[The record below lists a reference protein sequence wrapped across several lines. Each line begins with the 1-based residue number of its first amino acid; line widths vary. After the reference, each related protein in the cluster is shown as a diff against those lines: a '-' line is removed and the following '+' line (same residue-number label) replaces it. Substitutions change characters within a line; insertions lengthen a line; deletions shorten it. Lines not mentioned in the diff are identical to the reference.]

1 MSQPQLPMVA
11 NSAVDFPICT
21 MQGVKLLPWYYVSEE
36 ALGGFPAAALASL
49 LCPSALAKYGET
61 SSSPGLNIA
70 QRIFGG
76 AVVRMPLVSVDNRV
90 STLGLAV
97 TKRRSVCVATLEH
110 LRYLLDNPPKDC
122 DLHALRGLRAMVNAD
137 SIRAAFAPIESAV
150 KTALEPTPP
159 AEKKKP
165 ASPPVQQT
173 IMLQA
178 PPISLSAIKP
188 PPPVEK
194 QQEAL
199 PDLAAL
205 QAKIAAEF
213 EQRLRQ
219 ELSALQAATLA
230 TAVNSKSATPVA
242 PVETYTTYQIT
253 RRFLQ
258 EKNDP
263 ILYKMLA
270 DLLYRAAD
278 AESMSANN
286 GYQTTHTKNGT
297 PVRLFDEE
305 AARRLVSRVLRMID
319 AISSAIRSK
328 EIGA

>member
-1 MSQPQLPMVA
+1 MSQQLPMVA

-97 TKRRSVCVATLEH
+97 TKRRSVCVATLDH

-159 AEKKKP
+159 AEKKKQ
-165 ASPPVQQT
+165 AEKPVQQT

-188 PPPVEK
+188 PVEK
-194 QQEAL
+194 QQEVL

-230 TAVNSKSATPVA
+230 TAVNSKPAAGPI
-242 PVETYTTYQIT
+242 ETYTTYQIT
-253 RRFLQ
+253 RRYLT

-297 PVRLFDEE
+297 PVRLFDEA
-305 AARRLVSRVLRMID
+305 AARRLVARVLRMID

>member
-1 MSQPQLPMVA
+1 MSQQLPMVA

-21 MQGVKLLPWYYVSEE
+21 MQGVKLLPWYYVSGE

-76 AVVRMPLVSVDNRV
+76 AVVRMPLVSVDNRA
-90 STLGLAV
+90 STQGLAV
-97 TKRRSVCVATLEH
+97 TKRRSVCVATLDH

-137 SIRAAFAPIESAV
+137 SIRAAFSPIESAV
-150 KTALEPTPP
+150 KAALEPTPRE
-159 AEKKKP
+159 EKTKQVEK
-165 ASPPVQQT
+165 PVQQT

-188 PPPVEK
+188 PPPLVEK
-194 QQEAL
+194 PQEAL

-230 TAVNSKSATPVA
+230 TAVNSKPTATPI
-242 PVETYTTYQIT
+242 ETYTTYQIT
-253 RRFLQ
+253 RRYLQ

-297 PVRLFDEE
+297 PVRLFDEQ
-305 AARRLVSRVLRMID
+305 AARRLVARVLRMID

>member
-36 ALGGFPAAALASL
+36 VLGGFPAAALASL

-90 STLGLAV
+90 STQGLAV
-97 TKRRSVCVATLEH
+97 TKRRSVCVATLDH

-137 SIRAAFAPIESAV
+137 SIRAAFAPVESAV
-150 KTALEPTPP
+150 KAALEPTPRE
-159 AEKKKP
+159 EKKKP

-230 TAVNSKSATPVA
+230 TAVNSKPAAA
-242 PVETYTTYQIT
+242 PIETYTTYQIT

-305 AARRLVSRVLRMID
+305 AARRLVARVLRMID

>member
-1 MSQPQLPMVA
+1 MSQQQLPMVA

-97 TKRRSVCVATLEH
+97 TKRRTVCVATLDH

-137 SIRAAFAPIESAV
+137 SIRAAFAPVESAV
-150 KTALEPTPP
+150 KAALEPTPRE
-159 AEKKKP
+159 EKKKQ
-165 ASPPVQQT
+165 AEKPVQQI

-188 PPPVEK
+188 PPVEK
-194 QQEAL
+194 QQEPL

-230 TAVNSKSATPVA
+230 TAINSKPAAP

-253 RRFLQ
+253 RRYLQ

-305 AARRLVSRVLRMID
+305 AARRLVARVLRMID

>member
-1 MSQPQLPMVA
+1 MSQQLPMVA

-36 ALGGFPAAALASL
+36 VLGGFPAAALASL

-97 TKRRSVCVATLEH
+97 TKRRSVCVATLDH

-137 SIRAAFAPIESAV
+137 SIRAAFSPIESAV
-150 KTALEPTPP
+150 KAALEPTPP
-159 AEKKKP
+159 AEKKKQVEKP
-165 ASPPVQQT
+165 IQQT

-178 PPISLSAIKP
+178 PPISLSAIKPP

-230 TAVNSKSATPVA
+230 TAVVNSKPAAA
-242 PVETYTTYQIT
+242 PIETYTTYQIT

-305 AARRLVSRVLRMID
+305 AARRLVARVLRMID